1 MGGIV
6 GGDFSDVTIQ
16 LDGTLMFSD
25 DMDEWP
31 RNENGD
37 VFEW

>member
-1 MGGIV
+1 V
-6 GGDFSDVTIQ
+6 GSDFSDVIFQ
-16 LDGTLMFSD
+16 FDGTLMFSD

-31 RNENGD
+31 RDESGD